1 MKELEFLV
9 CIWSLKRQLIDNFH
23 QASPQLPGGHIGVL
37 GVMGRYQT
45 DDMALTGQ
53 ISNSGSLHATFYQ
66 KCSENLQIGVEME
79 TNLKMQACRHI
90 YRS

>member
-1 MKELEFLV
+1 
-9 CIWSLKRQLIDNFH
+9 
-23 QASPQLPGGHIGVL
+23 
-37 GVMGRYQT
+37 MGRYQT

-79 TNLKMQACRHI
+79 TNLKMQAYRHI

>member
-1 MKELEFLV
+1 
-9 CIWSLKRQLIDNFH
+9 
-23 QASPQLPGGHIGVL
+23 
-37 GVMGRYQT
+37 MGRYQT